1 MRKKEYIGMGK
12 NIYISHLLSKPNIFG
27 RERKKMTRILSN
39 RTEAREAI
47 PEPKKKKKTQD
58 E

>member
-1 MRKKEYIGMGK
+1 MRKKEYMGMEEK
-12 NIYISHLLSKPNIFG
+12 NISHVLSKPNIFG

-39 RTEAREAI
+39 RTEAREAT
-47 PEPKKKKKTQD
+47 PEPKKKKTQN